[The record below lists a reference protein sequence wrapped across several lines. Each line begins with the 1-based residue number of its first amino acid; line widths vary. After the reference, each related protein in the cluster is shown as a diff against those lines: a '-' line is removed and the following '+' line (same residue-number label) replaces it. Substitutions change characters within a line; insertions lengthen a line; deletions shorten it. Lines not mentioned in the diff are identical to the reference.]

1 MNLQKNR
8 SQISRVN
15 NAQSQIFENQI
26 IMACMGYI
34 NEKRAYIEK
43 TPEPFRVI
51 SKNHTTG
58 VFTGRFIKYKNAQ
71 PDFKGT
77 IFGGSAIC
85 FEAKQTMKDK
95 IKISVLTD
103 YQEEA
108 LELHYQL
115 GAVTG
120 ICINLNNDFYFVP
133 YSLWRL
139 CKEQWDRQYFT
150 KEDLK
155 EYKVRFNGAVNFLD
169 FVNGNKVEFMKEF
182 VKG

>member
-1 MNLQKNR
+1 MMNLQKNR

-103 YQEEA
+103 SLHRLNPPAAEKILLKQPSCSKLREFKK
-108 LELHYQL
+108 ELPKQL
-115 GAVTG
+115 
-120 ICINLNNDFYFVP
+120 LSFRY
-133 YSLWRL
+133 YLL
-139 CKEQWDRQYFT
+139 
-150 KEDLK
+150 
-155 EYKVRFNGAVNFLD
+155 FLPRSGSA
-169 FVNGNKVEFMKEF
+169 FWQNH
-182 VKG
+182 